1 MRKLVS
7 RKSSVVSLFRV
18 LWMIL
23 LLLQL
28 QFCLSITTATCIQK
42 EREALLQFKNNFYYD
57 PSHRLASWN
66 NGTDCCNWKGVGC
79 NQITG
84 HVTIIDLRSDD
95 YQVDSYNSSWPL
107 YSNNS
112 IDSSLL
118 ELKYLNYLDLS
129 GNHFN
134 FTQIPSFLGSMVEL
148 TYLNLS
154 NTIISG
160 KVPPHL
166 GNLTKLKA
174 FDLSFNYQL
183 QSNNGD
189 VEWISHL
196 SSLQFLGLTD
206 MDFSKSL
213 NLMQVLS
220 SLIKLSSLILLNC
233 SLQNIHFSLSSSNYS
248 SFLSKSCFNNEYD
261 LQVLTLRGTS
271 MRTKIPDW
279 LGKLKNMKSLNLG
292 YSKIYGPIPASLGNL
307 SSLEYL
313 YLSGNALTGAIPTS
327 FGRLLNLRKLYLS
340 NNRLEGVTTNVLS
353 NLEIWSC

>member
-1 MRKLVS
+1 
-7 RKSSVVSLFRV
+7 
-18 LWMIL
+18 MIL

-28 QFCLSITTATCIQK
+28 QFCLSITATTCIQK
-42 EREALLQFKNNFYYD
+42 ERKALLQFKNSFYDD

-66 NGTDCCNWKGVGC
+66 NGTDCCNWNEVGC
-79 NQITG
+79 NQTTG
-84 HVTIIDLRSDD
+84 YVTIIDLRRDFQ
-95 YQVDSYNSSWPL
+95 QVDFHILPL
-107 YSNNS
+107 YNNYS
-112 IDSSLL
+112 TDSSLL

-196 SSLQFLGLTD
+196 SSLQFLGFTD

-248 SFLSKSCFNNEYD
+248 SFLSKSSTVRLI
-261 LQVLTLRGTS
+261 LQSV
-271 MRTKIPDW
+271 KW
-279 LGKLKNMKSLNLG
+279 
-292 YSKIYGPIPASLGNL
+292 
-307 SSLEYL
+307 
-313 YLSGNALTGAIPTS
+313 
-327 FGRLLNLRKLYLS
+327 S
-340 NNRLEGVTTNVLS
+340 NS
-353 NLEIWSC
+353 